1 MRVFI
6 ISGPPG
12 SGKTTIA
19 NKLAGHKD
27 IVLDDMTGRH
37 FKEVVESFMHNSGS
51 RIFVC
56 LQTRS
61 DTLFLKVWLRGKDID
76 SEIFNI
82 Q

>member
-12 SGKTTIA
+12 SGKTTIV
-19 NKLAGHKD
+19 NKLASSED
-27 IVLDDMTGRH
+27 IVLDDMLPKY
-37 FKEVVESFMHNSGS
+37 FNEVVKSFMHNSGS

-56 LQTRS
+56 LHNNS
-61 DTLFLKVWLRGKDID
+61 DALSLKVWLRGKDVD
-76 SEIFNI
+76 SEIFTI